1 MIRRPPESSRTDPP
15 FPSTTLFLSIR
26 IRPRI
31 SYHRT
36 RYPKISLLL
45 LGLASGPKDNRPR
58 WESGG
63 KYRVA
68 HVESRGLPRLFAPGG
83 KAPAAAVAA
92 GQGGARLPAAGPVRR
107 HASQR
112 LADRHR
118 RPGAARAADRRAH
131 DGDHARSRTDAGEDR
146 TSTRLKSS
154 H

>member
-1 MIRRPPESSRTDPP
+1 MAGSYAISASSIAWTARPASMPRRARCA
-15 FPSTTLFLSIR
+15 STAARWPIR

-31 SYHRT
+31 SDHRT
-36 RYPKISLLL
+36 RYPKIYLLR

-92 GQGGARLPAAGPVRR
+92 GQGGAQIG
-107 HASQR
+107 
-112 LADRHR
+112 
-118 RPGAARAADRRAH
+118 RAH
-131 DGDHARSRTDAGEDR
+131 V
-146 TSTRLKSS
+146 
-154 H
+154 